1 MIQTWVIVET
11 NSAFEP
17 FVHFGGF
24 SEAAAG
30 KIAARIRARWT
41 GWDHDH
47 DCELFVKRV
56 DGQPRRGS
64 PDDRHPLQAGAPAY

>member
-1 MIQTWVIVET
+1 MTMIQTWVIVET

-56 DGQPRRGS
+56 DGHPI
-64 PDDRHPLQAGAPAY
+64 DRHPLQSAVPAY